1 MVAISPDLDISR
13 FTVKIAEL
21 TELSTKKE
29 MKIEEIT
36 GIQDVI
42 YAYSVTLGDTEI
54 AQGAVVYGN
63 HEYAG
68 GWVPVLRVTLFEGDF
83 GEALSRWE
91 VQGPKRRYRTPLEAV
106 EKLDI
111 MLSCHLADEYR

>member
-42 YAYSVTLGDTEI
+42 Y
-54 AQGAVVYGN
+54 
-63 HEYAG
+63 
-68 GWVPVLRVTLFEGDF
+68 
-83 GEALSRWE
+83 
-91 VQGPKRRYRTPLEAV
+91 TPTV
-106 EKLDI
+106 
-111 MLSCHLADEYR
+111 